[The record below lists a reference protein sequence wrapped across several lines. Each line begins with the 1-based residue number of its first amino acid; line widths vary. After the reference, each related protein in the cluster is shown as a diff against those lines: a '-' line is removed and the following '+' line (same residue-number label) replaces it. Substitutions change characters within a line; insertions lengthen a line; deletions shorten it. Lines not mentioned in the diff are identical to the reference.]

1 MLVAAFVSLGIVST
15 YVEKQFAVETKA
27 EREDT
32 FIHSG
37 CLEVNSVPHIPSRLA
52 NKRMR
57 KALFTNV
64 VYNITRYLL
73 LTQWQFLA
81 VF

>member
-27 EREDT
+27 EREAT

-37 CLEVNSVPHIPSRLA
+37 CLEVNSVPHIPPG
-52 NKRMR
+52 
-57 KALFTNV
+57 
-64 VYNITRYLL
+64 
-73 LTQWQFLA
+73 
-81 VF
+81 

>member
-27 EREDT
+27 EREAT

-37 CLEVNSVPHIPSRLA
+37 CLDVGE
-52 NKRMR
+52 
-57 KALFTNV
+57 
-64 VYNITRYLL
+64 LL
-73 LTQWQFLA
+73 KHHCKFVCLGQ
-81 VF
+81 